1 MTQLTQRTQRELQ
14 FLKSLWIG
22 QTIEMVELKSYNIVD
37 EPIPQGSIGEVYD
50 VSNTGLL
57 FCKWNNGSYLPISI
71 NKDDF
76 KVIKGGSNNE
86 I

>member
-1 MTQLTQRTQRELQ
+1 MAQSTQRNQDEVK

-22 QTIEMVELKSYNIVD
+22 QTIEMVELKSYNIID
-37 EPIPQGSIGEVYD
+37 DPIPQGTRGEVYE
-50 VSNTGLL
+50 VASCGLL
-57 FCKWNNGSYLPISI
+57 YCNWENGSYLPISI
-71 NKDDF
+71 KEDDF